1 MQELSNIVTDKLPVV
16 DALELGVNNMHDT
29 VEAIKRR
36 QSVVFI
42 ILSLLAAIIY
52 AVFLELQAFTV
63 TTNGSPYV

>member
-16 DALELGVNNMHDT
+16 DALELGVNNMHGT
-29 VEAIKRR
+29 VEAMKQR
-36 QSVVFI
+36 QSVVLI

-52 AVFLELQAFTV
+52 AVFLELQAYTA